1 MLHLYSLWLG
11 QSKPFFRPADSTNMQ
26 NLYDYWN
33 AALTQAANLKIEL
46 LHENDA
52 QDGNPEQLTDFMG
65 NPNATPPTTN
75 GTFQI
80 DQTANLALMK
90 PAVPEG
96 TVIDTRSR
104 LMWATDFPMMIP
116 DFGFGPIGCPSQFT
130 YPYYFAGY
138 GWEIEPSYG
147 MSFAGFSG
155 WTSPTLSVMQGL
167 INGWSGTS
175 PMNWLIGQSKAVT
188 PDMPTSNGFFDVT
201 ACPGGG
207 WVWTTTQPAN
217 PSPGSVEIVS
227 MYSGQVLTV
236 RTYPNGGAEWQM
248 IMRPLAQ
255 GEQYFWYQ

>member
-1 MLHLYSLWLG
+1 
-11 QSKPFFRPADSTNMQ
+11 
-26 NLYDYWN
+26 
-33 AALTQAANLKIEL
+33 
-46 LHENDA
+46 
-52 QDGNPEQLTDFMG
+52 
-65 NPNATPPTTN
+65 
-75 GTFQI
+75 
-80 DQTANLALMK
+80 
-90 PAVPEG
+90 
-96 TVIDTRSR
+96 
-104 LMWATDFPMMIP
+104 
-116 DFGFGPIGCPSQFT
+116 
-130 YPYYFAGY
+130 
-138 GWEIEPSYG
+138 

-155 WTSPTLSVMQGL
+155 WTSPTLPVMQGL

-175 PMNWLIGQSKAVT
+175 PMSWLINQSNAVT